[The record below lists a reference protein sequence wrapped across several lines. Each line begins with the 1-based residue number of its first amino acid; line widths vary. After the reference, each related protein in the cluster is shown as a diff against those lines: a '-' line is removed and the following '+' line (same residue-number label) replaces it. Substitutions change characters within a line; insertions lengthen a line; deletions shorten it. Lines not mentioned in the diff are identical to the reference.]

1 MSNDTRVARPSS
13 TLQSQCNMGA
23 IMTSKS
29 AAPIRVFIIDDHR
42 SILWGLERL
51 IESGKPAMQVV
62 GTATNCADAFKVIE
76 EAAPD
81 LILLDIGLGEQ
92 NGVDEIPNL
101 LARTRAK
108 ILVLTG
114 IRDES
119 LHDKAV
125 LAGASGVVEK
135 EAPAETILAAIE
147 KVHEGQLWLD
157 RVATGRIFLEMS
169 RDSAAQ
175 AVDPEK
181 AKISSL
187 TDREREIVAVA
198 ANHAGANAKA
208 IAEMLFISEHT
219 LRNHLTSIYDKLQVA
234 NRLELF
240 AYAHKHGLT
249 KPPAAKASNH

>member
-1 MSNDTRVARPSS
+1 MA
-13 TLQSQCNMGA
+13 A
-23 IMTSKS
+23 INS
-29 AAPIRVFIIDDHR
+29 APIRVFLIDDHR

-62 GTATNCADAFKVIE
+62 GTATNCAEALKLID
-76 EAAPD
+76 EAAPN
-81 LILLDIGLGEQ
+81 LILLDIGLGNE
-92 NGVDEIPNL
+92 NGVNEIPNL
-101 LARTRAK
+101 LARSHAK

-114 IRDES
+114 LRDES

-157 RVATGRIFLEMS
+157 RVATGRIFLEFA
-169 RDSAAQ
+169 RENAAQ
-175 AVDPEK
+175 AVDPER
-181 AKISSL
+181 AKIASL
-187 TDREREIVAVA
+187 TDREREIVAIA
-198 ANHAGANAKA
+198 ATHAGFNAKA
-208 IAEMLFISEHT
+208 IAELLFISEHT

-240 AYAHKHGLT
+240 AYVHKHGLT
-249 KPPAAKASNH
+249 KRPS

>member
-1 MSNDTRVARPSS
+1 
-13 TLQSQCNMGA
+13 
-23 IMTSKS
+23 MTAKNS
-29 AAPIRVFIIDDHR
+29 APIRVLIIDDHR

-62 GTATNCADAFKVIE
+62 GTATSCAEALKLID

-81 LILLDIGLGEQ
+81 LILLDIGLGDE

-101 LARTRAK
+101 MARSHAK

-135 EAPAETILAAIE
+135 EASAETILAAIE

-175 AVDPEK
+175 PVDPERV
-181 AKISSL
+181 KISSL
-187 TDREREIVAVA
+187 TEREREIVAISA
-198 ANHAGANAKA
+198 IHAGANAKA
-208 IAEMLFISEHT
+208 IAEMLYISEHT

-234 NRLELF
+234 TRLELF

-249 KPPAAKASNH
+249 KRPSPSPKASSQ

>member
-1 MSNDTRVARPSS
+1 MAE
-13 TLQSQCNMGA
+13 
-23 IMTSKS
+23 TSP
-29 AAPIRVFIIDDHR
+29 APIRVLLIDDHR

-51 IESGKPAMQVV
+51 IESGKPAMEVV
-62 GTATNCADAFKVIE
+62 GTATNCADALKLID

-81 LILLDIGLGEQ
+81 LILLDIGLGDQ
-92 NGVDEIPNL
+92 SGIDEIPNL
-101 LARTRAK
+101 IARSKKAK

-114 IRDES
+114 MRDES

-169 RDSAAQ
+169 RESAAQ
-175 AVDPEK
+175 SVDPER
-181 AKISSL
+181 AKIQSL

-198 ANHAGANAKA
+198 ASHAGANAKA
-208 IAEMLFISEHT
+208 IAEMLYISEHT
-219 LRNHLTSIYDKLQVA
+219 LRNHLTSIYDKLDVA

-249 KPPAAKASNH
+249 KRPS

>member
-1 MSNDTRVARPSS
+1 MNPKNPT
-13 TLQSQCNMGA
+13 Q
-23 IMTSKS
+23 
-29 AAPIRVFIIDDHR
+29 IRVFIIDDHR

-62 GTATNCADAFKVIE
+62 GTATNCSEALKLIDD
-76 EAAPD
+76 AAPD
-81 LILLDIGLGEQ
+81 LILLDIGLGEE
-92 NGVDEIPNL
+92 NGVDHIPSL
-101 LARTRAK
+101 LARSRAK
-108 ILVLTG
+108 VLVLTG

-119 LHDKAV
+119 IHDKAV

-169 RDSAAQ
+169 RDNAAQ
-175 AVDPEK
+175 SVDPER

-187 TDREREIVAVA
+187 TEREREIVAIA

-208 IAEMLFISEHT
+208 IAEMLYISEHT

-249 KPPAAKASNH
+249 KPNPVKASNH

>member
-1 MSNDTRVARPSS
+1 MAE
-13 TLQSQCNMGA
+13 
-23 IMTSKS
+23 KS
-29 AAPIRVFIIDDHR
+29 PAPIRVLLIDDHR

-51 IESGKPAMQVV
+51 IESGKPAMEVV
-62 GTATNCADAFKVIE
+62 GTATNCTDALKLVDE
-76 EAAPD
+76 TAPD
-81 LILLDIGLGEQ
+81 LILLDIGLGDQ

-101 LARTRAK
+101 IARSKAK

-114 IRDES
+114 VRDES
-119 LHDKAV
+119 LQDKAV

-169 RDSAAQ
+169 RESAAQ
-175 AVDPEK
+175 SVDPER
-181 AKISSL
+181 AKIQSL
-187 TDREREIVAVA
+187 TDREREIVAVSSS
-198 ANHAGANAKA
+198 HAGANAKS
-208 IAEMLFISEHT
+208 IAEMLYISEHT
-219 LRNHLTSIYDKLQVA
+219 LRNHLTSIYDKLHVA

-249 KPPAAKASNH
+249 KRPS

>member
-1 MSNDTRVARPSS
+1 MALNNS
-13 TLQSQCNMGA
+13 
-23 IMTSKS
+23 
-29 AAPIRVFIIDDHR
+29 APIRVFLIDDHR

-62 GTATNCADAFKVIE
+62 GTATNCADALKLID

-81 LILLDIGLGEQ
+81 LILLDIGLGNE
-92 NGVDEIPNL
+92 NGVDEIPKL
-101 LARTRAK
+101 MARSRAK

-114 IRDES
+114 LRDES

-157 RVATGRIFLEMS
+157 RVATGRIFLEFA
-169 RDSAAQ
+169 RESAAQ
-175 AVDPEK
+175 TVDPER
-181 AKISSL
+181 AKIASL
-187 TDREREIVAVA
+187 TDREREIVSIA
-198 ANHAGANAKA
+198 ATHAGFNAKA
-208 IAEMLFISEHT
+208 IAEMLYISEHT

-240 AYAHKHGLT
+240 AYVHKHGLT
-249 KPPAAKASNH
+249 KRSS